1 MINSLQCRQRQSV
14 SFYLFIFDNTLQWKH
29 LSLTEVLG
37 VTSNNLVFFLNF
49 VLILYFFFYIC
60 IFFGFNVHTIVYTCK
75 ILLLSMASFCM
86 YKRTTDTRP
95 ISIYY
100 MKFQRIKII
109 LCRYFKSFVIFKFF
123 ELKQECIKKFTIL
136 GIYINLAGSYKF
148 MIAIVMV
155 S

>member
-1 MINSLQCRQRQSV
+1 MINLLQCRQRTRQSV

-29 LSLTEVLG
+29 LPLTEVLG
-37 VTSNNLVFFLNF
+37 VTSNNLVFLFF
-49 VLILYFFFYIC
+49 IFFYIC
-60 IFFGFNVHTIVYTCK
+60 IFFGFYVHTIVYK

-86 YKRTTDTRP
+86 YKRTTDTRR

-123 ELKQECIKKFTIL
+123 ELKHECIKKFTTLRIF
-136 GIYINLAGSYKF
+136 INLAGSNKF

>member
-37 VTSNNLVFFLNF
+37 VTSNNLGFFSNF
-49 VLILYFFFYIC
+49 VLILYFFYLC
-60 IFFGFNVHTIVYTCK
+60 IFFGFYVHTIVYK

-86 YKRTTDTRP
+86 YKRTTDTRR

-100 MKFQRIKII
+100 MSFQRIKII

-123 ELKQECIKKFTIL
+123 ELKHECIKKFTTLRIF
-136 GIYINLAGSYKF
+136 INLAGSYKF

>member
-1 MINSLQCRQRQSV
+1 MINLLQCRQRQSV

-37 VTSNNLVFFLNF
+37 VTSNNLVFLKFCFDPLFFL
-49 VLILYFFFYIC
+49 YIC
-60 IFFGFNVHTIVYTCK
+60 IFFGFYVHTIVYK

-109 LCRYFKSFVIFKFF
+109 LCRFKSFVIFKFF
-123 ELKQECIKKFTIL
+123 ELKHECIKKFTTLRIF
-136 GIYINLAGSYKF
+136 INLAGSYKF

-155 S
+155 N

>member
-14 SFYLFIFDNTLQWKH
+14 SFYLFIFDNTLRWKH

-37 VTSNNLVFFLNF
+37 VTSNNLVFFSNF
-49 VLILYFFFYIC
+49 VLILYFFYIC
-60 IFFGFNVHTIVYTCK
+60 IFFGFNVHTLIYE

-109 LCRYFKSFVIFKFF
+109 LCRFKSFVIFKFF
-123 ELKQECIKKFTIL
+123 KLKHECIKKFTTLRIF
-136 GIYINLAGSYKF
+136 INLAGSYKF

-155 S
+155 N